1 MRPRK
6 NLLPLTF
13 DSLVA
18 LMVPGKPY
26 TAAKLSCIFAG
37 SPTAIAGML
46 ATLTGLGRLQTS
58 LADCGRKRDLREERR
73 IYWRP
78 IESETGIA
86 LRRTAPAEVKG
97 TLTGYDLMRFQ
108 RLAMESRK

>member
-6 NLLPLTF
+6 NLLPLNL

-26 TAAKLSCIFAG
+26 TAAKLSCIFDG
-37 SPTAIAGML
+37 SPAAIAGML
-46 ATLTGLGRLQTS
+46 ETLAAIGKLHTS

-73 IYWRP
+73 IFWRP
-78 IESETGIA
+78 LESETGIA
-86 LRRTAPAEVKG
+86 LRRTAPAEVQGELKD
-97 TLTGYDLMRFQ
+97 YDLSRFQ
-108 RLAMESRK
+108 RLAMASRR